1 MTGREAALQVLTACR
16 KLDAW
21 SDGSLKAAVR
31 GLDRRE
37 AAFASRLTY
46 GVLQN
51 MALLDFYL
59 GQYCTPGRLSDP
71 FYGQGPGQRRC
82 QSGGGDGEGP

>member
-16 KLDAW
+16 RLDAW

-37 AAFASRLTY
+37 AAFAARLTY

-51 MALLDFYL
+51 QAL
-59 GQYCTPGRLSDP
+59 GW
-71 FYGQGPGQRRC
+71 
-82 QSGGGDGEGP
+82 